1 VINYVCEFVVKIS
14 LIDKCKHW
22 LWWIFFRSNFT
33 TLWNLEKL

>member
-1 VINYVCEFVVKIS
+1 VINDVCESMAKIS

-33 TLWNLEKL
+33 TLWNLEKV